1 MCNETLVA
9 TSGTLPFPQGRT
21 RSPVHTSLLWFVNV
35 KQHLSKAQ
43 LSKVKS
49 YRFTRTTYLQ
59 KVAEQDCGV
68 KLGPANFT
76 SIMSISPHH
85 QNGGKKKKLFRKLVV
100 STVPVCVCVFIQQF
114 ITDFFALNLT
124 GGITPKAQK
133 TYKKKLNKKLDNH
146 AGVEEVHFPQGHPV
160 CHPADRWQR
169 ADGKLEGS

>member
-1 MCNETLVA
+1 MPGNLLQSVHAVKCGMCNETLVA

-21 RSPVHTSLLWFVNV
+21 RSPLHTSLLWFVNV

-59 KVAEQDCGV
+59 KVAEQNCGV

-76 SIMSISPHH
+76 SITSIMLLLYQSISPRH
-85 QNGGKKKKLFRKLVV
+85 QNGKKKLFRKLVV

-114 ITDFFALNLT
+114 ITELNLT
-124 GGITPKAQK
+124 GGVTPKAQK
-133 TYKKKLNKKLDNH
+133 TYK
-146 AGVEEVHFPQGHPV
+146 
-160 CHPADRWQR
+160 
-169 ADGKLEGS
+169 